1 MSLSTSETR
10 DISRANATGLPPV
23 VFIHGLWILASSWQP
38 WRTLFEEN
46 GYATIAP
53 GWPDD
58 PATTGE
64 ARANPRAFAGKSVGQ
79 VTSHMTEAIAALR
92 QKPAI
97 IGHSFGGLITQQ
109 LAGQG
114 LGTVSVAIDS
124 APFRGVLPLPL
135 SALRSAMPVIGN
147 PANYRRAVMLTYEQF
162 RYSFANAVSE
172 NEAQRLY
179 EAYPV
184 PGSGIPLFQAATA
197 NINPLTEIKV
207 DTKNRRHPDPG
218 DPGPR
223 PLPRLRQRLARRRRS
238 SPGVHQDHPL
248 KPPANCSLHQRPST
262 AKTAQLPRNPRPDCA
277 GSPLPGREPPPAIR
291 RVSRIAGTINQAQIS
306 RICATSTFMLR
317 DCRAAH
323 IGGSRAR

>member
-1 MSLSTSETR
+1 MSLSTSETD

-23 VFIHGLWILASSWQP
+23 VFVHGLWMLASSWQP
-38 WRTLFEEN
+38 WRAFLEEN

-64 ARANPRAFAGKSVGQ
+64 ARANPRALAGKSVGQ
-79 VTSHMTEAIAALR
+79 VTIHMAEAIAALR
-92 QKPAI
+92 HKPVI

-114 LGTVSVAIDS
+114 LATVSVAIDS

-162 RYSFANAVSE
+162 RYSFANAISE

-207 DTKNRRHPDPG
+207 DT
-218 DPGPR
+218 
-223 PLPRLRQRLARRRRS
+223 
-238 SPGVHQDHPL
+238 
-248 KPPANCSLHQRPST
+248 
-262 AKTAQLPRNPRPDCA
+262 RNPHRGPMLLITGEKDHIA
-277 GSPLPGREPPPAIR
+277 PHAIAAASYR
-291 RVSRIAGTINQAQIS
+291 KQKRN
-306 RICATSTFMLR
+306 
-317 DCRAAH
+317 RAATQIQEIPDRGH
-323 IGGSRAR
+323 SLVFDSGWQDVAETALAFIKATH